1 MALLVQKFGGTS
13 VADVERIGNVAR
25 RIAQCREDGHDLVIV
40 VSAMGHTTD
49 ELTALARA
57 ISPNP
62 PQREMDMLLA
72 TGEQVS
78 IALLSMALQAL
89 GVPAVAMTGTQAG
102 IVTESTFGRARI
114 LEIRTD
120 RLRRLLNDGQVVV
133 VAGFQGTSSGV
144 AGTPEI
150 TTLGRGGSDT
160 SAVALAAALGA
171 DACEI
176 YTDVP
181 GVLTTDPRKVADA
194 QLMESVSCDEMLE
207 LASLGAAVLHPRA
220 VEIARNYGVPLW
232 VRSSWSDNPGTRLTS
247 GPARA
252 IGSEGL
258 ELGRPVD
265 GAELQDGQAV
275 LALAHVPDRPGV
287 AADLFEA
294 LGAAGLNVDLIVQS
308 SHEAASNA
316 PAGNEPASN
325 KEASN
330 DIAFT
335 VADAELEAARGICE
349 ALLASLQADGATLSS
364 EAGMAK
370 ISIAG
375 AGIMGR
381 PGMAA
386 RLFDTLARLGI
397 NLRLIATSEVKVSC
411 VVDRELGARA
421 LRATAAAFELG
432 EQQLRDGPLPAD
444 PLAPAVRGVALDR
457 DQAQLVVRRVPDRPG
472 SAALVCRALADASIS
487 LDGIVQSERTHSSGD
502 QRSRDISFTLRR
514 DERPGAERALA
525 PVLAQWPGAWIEE
538 GPAIARI
545 SAVGAGMACT
555 AGTAARM
562 FRALAAA
569 GINIEMIATS
579 EIRTSCVVAES
590 EGIRALQAVHAAFE
604 LGGETLHR
612 AEGSEAPPAGGP

>member
-57 ISPNP
+57 ISPQP

-120 RLRRLLNDGQVVV
+120 RLRRLLNEGQVVV

-294 LGAAGLNVDLIVQS
+294 LGAAGLNVDLIVQA
-308 SHEAASNA
+308 SHEA
-316 PAGNEPASN
+316 
-325 KEASN
+325 ASN

-335 VADAELEAARGICE
+335 VADAELETARGICE

-514 DERPGAERALA
+514 DDRPGAERALA
-525 PVLAQWPGAWIEE
+525 SVLAQWPGAWIEE

-612 AEGSEAPPAGGP
+612 AEGSEAPSAKAPPAGGA

>member
-120 RLRRLLNDGQVVV
+120 RLRRLLNEGQVVV

-232 VRSSWSDNPGTRLTS
+232 VRSSWSDGPGTRLTS

-308 SHEAASNA
+308 SHEAASNEA
-316 PAGNEPASN
+316 ASN
-325 KEASN
+325 TSASN

-514 DERPGAERALA
+514 DDRPGAERALA

-579 EIRTSCVVAES
+579 EIRTSCVVAET

-612 AEGSEAPPAGGP
+612 AEGTEAPAAGAS